1 MRSVIMIIFEIRTK
15 HAFQMSLVQDDDM
28 ICALSPDRADHSF
41 NKRVLPRAAR
51 GRDHFFDAHVFH
63 STAEENAIDRIPI
76 PHQILRP
83 CLPRKGFND
92 LLGCPLGTRIEL
104 TLKWT
109 TVRRL
114 WRMITRTNRI
124 LKVAVG
130 TVKKSIEH
138 LLA

>member
-1 MRSVIMIIFEIRTK
+1 MRSVIMIIFEIGTK
-15 HAFQMSLVQDDDM
+15 NVFQVSFVQDDDVV
-28 ICALSPDRADHSF
+28 CALSPDRADHSF

-76 PHQILRP
+76 PHQILR
-83 CLPRKGFND
+83 
-92 LLGCPLGTRIEL
+92 
-104 TLKWT
+104 
-109 TVRRL
+109 
-114 WRMITRTNRI
+114 RMITRTNRI